1 MKQRRYM
8 ISSLLILVLII
19 VQTPLFSTIG
29 VFKEQNFNLRWTKI
43 SLSKSKVTPSG
54 SLELLFP
61 SKYHNLSELYT
72 ELNHF
77 NESIPNL
84 IDYTSIGLSYENNT
98 IPLIIL
104 TNENIEESLK
114 GKTYWVAH
122 HHAREQI
129 SIEHSIRTIR
139 DLVNGYNT
147 LDQNIGKL
155 LDQTIIYFIVT
166 LNPDSLDYVLY
177 NDPWQRK
184 NMRPIDDDN
193 DGKIDEDGPN
203 DINDDGFISIYSAA
217 YDSGGW
223 ELWYEGDDEDED
235 GEINEDSGGG
245 VDLNRNYPIHW
256 NDSSCDSGCT
266 SNTLDEDYQG
276 TSPLSEKE
284 TKALV
289 DFVIQHN
296 FTHATSL
303 HSGTTK
309 PLLGW
314 EYTNEKQFEE
324 LLYQEMLSYWEA
336 SNLLPIEFFDPTNTD
351 VDYTVAGGW
360 SDWSYVTQ
368 HTISLTLEIYKST
381 GSNDWRFFNYNG
393 THEIY
398 ESDVVFYDPPEYEI
412 ENVHRGLYDFEEQWL
427 SLTPTIEVEKTK
439 FIKSDG
445 EHKVDI
451 YLKSGSKF
459 FNTTD
464 NAKIMVEA
472 SADIITDYPEFVGT
486 LFPTE
491 STILSVS
498 LSEEI
503 PDEFTLNVNVT
514 SQYASDLQLGINV
527 TASTFKSTPGF
538 NSILTLATILFVL
551 PIVRKRR
558 EYD

>member
-1 MKQRRYM
+1 MNYLRSMK
-8 ISSLLILVLII
+8 ISILFLTFLLI
-19 VQTPLFSTIG
+19 QHSLFPISGIHDT
-29 VFKEQNFNLRWTKI
+29 EQFSLQWENLTSPKPKI
-43 SLSKSKVTPSG
+43 SVTE
-54 SLELLFP
+54 SLDLLFP
-61 SKYHNLSELYT
+61 SVYHNLSELYT
-72 ELNHF
+72 ELSHF
-77 NESIPNL
+77 NDSFPDL

-98 IPLIIL
+98 IPLIVL

-129 SIEHSIRTIR
+129 SIEHTIRTIR

-193 DGKIDEDGPN
+193 DGTFDEDGPN
-203 DINDDGFISIYSAA
+203 DVDNDGYVSIYSAA
-217 YDSGGW
+217 YEGGGW
-223 ELWYEGDDEDED
+223 ELWYEGNDEDND
-235 GEINEDSGGG
+235 GEIDEDSGGG

-256 NDSSCDSGCT
+256 NDNSCDSGCT

-276 TSPLSEKE
+276 ISPLSEKE

-303 HSGTTK
+303 HSGTTI

-314 EYTNEKQFEE
+314 GYTNEKQPEE
-324 LLYQEMLSYWEA
+324 SLYQEMLSYWEA
-336 SNLLPIEFFDPTNTD
+336 GNLLPVEFFDPTNTD

-360 SDWSYVTQ
+360 SDWSYITQ
-368 HTISLTLEIYKST
+368 NTISLTLEIYEST

-393 THEIY
+393 THNIY
-398 ESDVVFYDPPEYEI
+398 ESDVVFFDPPEYEI
-412 ENVHRGLYDFEEQWL
+412 ENVHRNLYEFEEEWL

-439 FIKSDG
+439 FIKSNG
-445 EHKVDI
+445 EHRVDI
-451 YLKSGSKF
+451 YLKSGSRF

-464 NAKIMVEA
+464 NAKVKVEA
-472 SADIITDYPEFVGT
+472 SADIISDYPESIGT

-491 STILSVS
+491 STILSIS
-498 LSEEI
+498 FSEGI

-514 SQYASDLQLGINV
+514 SQYASDLQLGISV
-527 TASTFKSTPGF
+527 TASTFRSTPGF
-538 NSILTLATILFVL
+538 NSILTLATILFLL
-551 PIVRKRR
+551 PIVKKKKL
-558 EYD
+558 